1 MKMNNPDKTISTEDC
16 VDEFLLNKLTTIG
29 HSQGAIYCYLY
40 GNIGKEIIKSNKIIL
55 KIIYEK
61 LFPNIFLLRYGKKII
76 FKTKEKKFIK
86 RYIYATPSKL

>member
-1 MKMNNPDKTISTEDC
+1 M
-16 VDEFLLNKLTTIG
+16 KLTKESNELMSIFIKNKCLLS
-29 HSQGAIYCYLY
+29 SQTKKTDA
-40 GNIGKEIIKSNKIIL
+40 IL

-86 RYIYATPSKL
+86 RYIYAIPSKL